1 MTDSNRLLP
10 GASPQTRRALFLGWA
25 MYVISFSL
33 PMMDDMWG
41 YEGFWVYFEGLSDI
55 DSFDLDTLSMLVV
68 NASNIMMILSPL
80 LLLKGFKH
88 RCLGVTLILGGL
100 HNTRLIWEIDA
111 DTMETIRALFPAYY
125 VWWLSFFVTGFALR
139 KAQAEQA

>member
-100 HNTRLIWEIDA
+100 HNIRFIWEVDSEILVA
-111 DTMETIRALFPAYY
+111 IKALFPAYY
-125 VWWLSFFVTGFALR
+125 VWLLSFFVSGVALWR
-139 KAQAEQA
+139 APATRA